1 MGNISGVNN
10 LTAVTIQTT
19 GTYGN
24 ITGANVVSA
33 NTFVASGNITAANI
47 VANQFGNSIGTTA
60 TYTGNVTASS
70 VIASGS
76 SGPQTR
82 FLWDTWQ
89 ANSTSALSS
98 FTPSGT
104 IGGNATWDSTQAY
117 GLKLTTTTTSQSGYI
132 NWNSATINYNYDMV
146 ITASIGASG
155 GTGADG
161 QWIYF
166 GSNAAITGNPGN
178 TNTYG
183 GIAVMNH
190 YYSSASQFEV
200 YVGGTQT
207 NIPYIGNGNYVTS
220 GVTLWNASYTSFY
233 NLTLKIR
240 KIQNGNRML
249 EVYLNEI
256 YQGSVNIGSW
266 APSGNYY
273 GVAAYTG
280 GSTAQNWVRQLRID
294 W

>member
-1 MGNISGVNN
+1 
-10 LTAVTIQTT
+10 
-19 GTYGN
+19 
-24 ITGANVVSA
+24 
-33 NTFVASGNITAANI
+33 
-47 VANQFGNSIGTTA
+47 
-60 TYTGNVTASS
+60 
-70 VIASGS
+70 
-76 SGPQTR
+76 
-82 FLWDTWQ
+82 
-89 ANSTSALSS
+89 
-98 FTPSGT
+98 
-104 IGGNATWDSTQAY
+104 
-117 GLKLTTTTTSQSGYI
+117 
-132 NWNSATINYNYDMV
+132 MV
-146 ITASIGASG
+146 ITASIAASG

-249 EVYLNEI
+249 EVYINEI

-266 APSGNYY
+266 TPSGNYF

-280 GSTAQNWVRQLRID
+280 GYTAQNWVRQLRID